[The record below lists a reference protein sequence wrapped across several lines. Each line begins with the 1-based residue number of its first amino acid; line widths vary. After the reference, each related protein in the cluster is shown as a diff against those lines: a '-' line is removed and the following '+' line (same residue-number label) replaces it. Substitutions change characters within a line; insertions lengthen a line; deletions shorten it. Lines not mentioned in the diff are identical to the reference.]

1 MATDSQQ
8 AVQALPIDIHY
19 NKLLDWLINRR
30 HCNQNWQKAAAQI
43 REKVNKAIQDMP
55 PVDEI
60 TKLLQ
65 GSYINYFHCQTIVNL
80 LKDTEFGKKNMI
92 GQYSSQKMKDWMEII
107 KLYETDGVYL
117 AETAQML
124 ARNVNYEIPALKKQ
138 ISKCQQIQKECDKKE
153 ADYATKSA
161 DLKKKYESTCKQ
173 LGIEGKKI
181 KSELAALVGDL
192 PITFNKICDSAGGLK
207 SAVNFYK
214 DFINFMVAGEPGNNS
229 LPMLKH
235 VLKSGNTTTYEWRT
249 GTKPEKIDLAKIVID
264 TTDEQDPVTADSA
277 DIDWGDIG
285 DSGDNNNGDI
295 DFGDDINFDV
305 SEITLE
311 TVGTAEAD
319 ENQDAI
325 DFSIVEPDKESNG
338 IDYSD
343 LVIVEHGEDGVAK
356 GVDALTILDNPKT
369 RTLFLDDLLELEAFL
384 TQRLEEM
391 REEGNVLS
399 SNQFHSAPSSIQV
412 TIETVTSM
420 LTKAQGIEREL
431 TSVQIQHLMLIR
443 NSPRYVDRLKD
454 NLKQTLTL
462 ADKMTFH
469 EKEMVVKRQATLE
482 EQLEI
487 QPKLDLIIK
496 KTKEMQ
502 KQMEGEISKKYKDRI
517 VNIMGEI
524 NTI

>member
-8 AVQALPIDIHY
+8 SVQNLPIDIHY

-30 HCNQNWQKAAAQI
+30 HCNQQWQKTAAQI
-43 REKVNKAIQDMP
+43 REKINIAIQDMP

-60 TKLLQ
+60 TQLLQ
-65 GSYINYFHCQTIVNL
+65 GSYINYFHCQTIVEL
-80 LKDTEFGKKNMI
+80 LKDTDFGKKNMI

-138 ISKCQQIQKECDKKE
+138 IAKCQQIQKECDKKE
-153 ADYATKSA
+153 ADYATKST

-173 LGIEGKKI
+173 LGIQGKKI
-181 KSELAALVGDL
+181 KSELATLVEDL
-192 PITFNKICDSAGGLK
+192 PTTFNKLCDSASGLK
-207 SAVNFYK
+207 PAVDFYRDFVNFLMK
-214 DFINFMVAGEPGNNS
+214 DAPVNDS

-235 VLKSGNTTTYEWRT
+235 VLKNGNTTTYEWRT
-249 GTKPEKIDLAKIVID
+249 GTKPEKVDLTKVVID
-264 TTDEQDPVTADSA
+264 TTDEQDPVVTDSV

-285 DSGDNNNGDI
+285 SGGDITGGDI
-295 DFGDDINFDV
+295 DFGDDINFDM
-305 SEITLE
+305 SEITIE
-311 TVGTAEAD
+311 TGGSVEGTES
-319 ENQDAI
+319 QDAI
-325 DFSIVEPDKESNG
+325 DFNIVEPDKESNG

-343 LVIVEHGEDGVAK
+343 LVIVEHAEDGVAK
-356 GVDALTILDNPKT
+356 GDDALSILDNSKT
-369 RTLFLDDLLELEAFL
+369 RALFLDDLLELEAFL
-384 TQRLEEM
+384 TQRLDEM
-391 REEGNVLS
+391 QEEGNILS
-399 SNQFHSAPSSIQV
+399 SSQFQSAPVSIQV
-412 TIETVTSM
+412 TMETVNSM
-420 LTKAQGIEREL
+420 LKQGKDIESQL
-431 TSVQIQHLMLIR
+431 TSVKMQHLMLIR

-469 EKEMVVKRQATLE
+469 EKEMVLKRGETKQEQA
-482 EQLEI
+482 EI

-496 KTKEMQ
+496 KTKEVQ
-502 KQMEGEISKKYKDRI
+502 KQMEVEISKKYKDRN

-524 NTI
+524 NTV